1 LLFSGLG
8 REFGFDLRGPKQRH
22 PQAPKLDF
30 VGFGLQDLELPL
42 SLRASSMQGQKQT
55 DQGPIH
61 TDLGLDPLELEY
73 EQTHSELQEVEQQV
87 WLHSGQQRDWL
98 EGHE

>member
-1 LLFSGLG
+1 
-8 REFGFDLRGPKQRH
+8 
-22 PQAPKLDF
+22 
-30 VGFGLQDLELPL
+30 
-42 SLRASSMQGQKQT
+42 MQGQKQT